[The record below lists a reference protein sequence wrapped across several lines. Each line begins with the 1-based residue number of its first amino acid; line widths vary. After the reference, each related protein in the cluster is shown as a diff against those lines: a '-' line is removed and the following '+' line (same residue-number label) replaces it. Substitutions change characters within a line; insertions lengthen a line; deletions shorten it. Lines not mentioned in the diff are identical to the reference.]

1 VYNRADVRKET
12 SRQAGSGV
20 EVEDEKRSCSATARL
35 ALSSGMID
43 RLTSHVDVGLI
54 SFQKTWVWFCV
65 IHGRAYSQSSLH
77 LGSEWAA
84 WIG

>member
-1 VYNRADVRKET
+1 VRKRPGGRPGLE
-12 SRQAGSGV
+12 V
-20 EVEDEKRSCSATARL
+20 EVEDGKRSCSATARL

-54 SFQKTWVWFCV
+54 SSQKTWVWFCV